1 VKGFYVR
8 VSILLWSLALNI
20 SERVQNL
27 EYAIRDV
34 VGHARELEKK
44 GRDVIYLNIGDP
56 LLFDFET
63 PEHVKAA
70 LIQAVKDGFNR
81 YSPSEGLPELRDSIC
96 EKEKEVGGID
106 VLPENVI
113 ISNGVSEGIQM
124 VLGALV
130 DTGSEILVPGP
141 AYPPYISYTEF
152 FGGKAV
158 LYRTIEEDGWQP
170 DLDDVRAK
178 LSDSTRALVIIN
190 PNNPCG
196 ALYDKK
202 VVKELT
208 DMAGEYGIPVISDEI
223 YNQLAYDELVSTA
236 NIAKDV
242 PVIGLNGFSKVYLMT
257 GWRLGYVFFTGQNE
271 QLLEELQENIIKE
284 ARIRLSANTPVQ
296 KAAVAALKGPQTHIS
311 RMVEKL
317 RERRDFSYK
326 RLNEIDG
333 ISCAEP
339 KGAFY
344 FFPKVEGVGSM
355 WANDMAF
362 VRDLLENTGIVFV
375 HGSGFGT
382 EYGSGHFRGVFLPP
396 IETLEKSFNRL
407 EDFMSKKGQ

>member
-1 VKGFYVR
+1 M
-8 VSILLWSLALNI
+8 NI
-20 SERVQNL
+20 AERVQNL

-44 GRDVIYLNIGDP
+44 GKDVIYLNIGDP

-63 PEHVKAA
+63 PEHIKAA
-70 LIQAVKDGFNR
+70 LIQAVKEGFNR
-81 YSPSEGLPELRDSIC
+81 YSPSEGILELREAIC
-96 EKEKEVGGID
+96 EKEKKIGGID
-106 VLPENVI
+106 VLPENVV
-113 ISNGVSEGIQM
+113 ISVGVSEGIQM

-130 DTGSEILVPGP
+130 DNGSEILVPGP

-158 LYRTIEEDGWQP
+158 QYRTSEETGWQP
-170 DLDDVRAK
+170 DLDDVRSK
-178 LSDSTRALVIIN
+178 VNDSTRAIVIIN

-202 VVKELT
+202 IVKAMT
-208 DMAGEYGIPVISDEI
+208 DLAGEYSIPVMSDEI
-223 YNQLAYDELVSTA
+223 YDQIAYDELVSTA
-236 NIAKDV
+236 NVAKDV

-257 GWRLGYVFFTGQNE
+257 GWRLGYVYFTGQDE
-271 QLLEELQENIIKE
+271 EMLEELREHVTKE

-296 KAAVAALKGPQTHIS
+296 KAAVEALRGPQNFIS
-311 RMVEKL
+311 HMVEKL
-317 RERRDFSYK
+317 RERRDYSHK

-344 FFPKVEGVGSM
+344 FFPKVDGIGSR
-355 WANDMAF
+355 WVNDMAF

-375 HGSGFGT
+375 HGSGFGAA
-382 EYGSGHFRGVFLPP
+382 YGSGHFRGVFLPP
-396 IETLEKSFNRL
+396 IETLEKTFDRLDSF
-407 EDFMSKKGQ
+407 MAQKGR

>member
-1 VKGFYVR
+1 
-8 VSILLWSLALNI
+8 LNI
-20 SERVQNL
+20 TERVQNL

-34 VGHARELEKK
+34 VVHARQLEKK
-44 GRDVIYLNIGDP
+44 GKDVIYLNIGDP
-56 LLFDFET
+56 LMFDFET
-63 PEHVKAA
+63 PENVKEAM
-70 LIQAVKDGFNR
+70 IRAVKDSFTG
-81 YSPSEGLPELRDSIC
+81 YSPSEGILELREAIC
-96 EKEKEVGGID
+96 EKEKRVGGID

-130 DTGSEILVPGP
+130 DNGSEILVPGP

-158 LYRTIEEDGWQP
+158 QYRTSEENEWQP
-170 DLDDVRAK
+170 DLDDVRSK
-178 LSDSTRALVIIN
+178 VNDSTRAIVIIN

-196 ALYDKK
+196 ALYPKK
-202 VVKELT
+202 IVKTITNL
-208 DMAGEYGIPVISDEI
+208 AGEHNIPVISDEI
-223 YNQLAYDELVSTA
+223 YDQIAYEELVNTA

-257 GWRLGYVFFTGQNE
+257 GWRLGYVYFTGHDE
-271 QLLEELQENIIKE
+271 ETLEELREHVTKE

-296 KAAVAALKGPQTHIS
+296 KAAIEALRGPQNHIS

-317 RERRDFSYK
+317 RERRDYSHR
-326 RLNEIDG
+326 RLNEIAG

-344 FFPKVEGVGSM
+344 FFPKVDGIGSR
-355 WANDMAF
+355 WVNDMDF
-362 VRDLLENTGIVFV
+362 VRELLDNTGIVFV
-375 HGSGFGT
+375 HGSGFGSD
-382 EYGSGHFRGVFLPP
+382 YGSGHFRGVFLPP
-396 IETLEKSFNRL
+396 IETLEKTFDRL
-407 EDFMSKKGQ
+407 DHFMA

>member
-1 VKGFYVR
+1 MN
-8 VSILLWSLALNI
+8 LT
-20 SERVQNL
+20 ERVQNL

-34 VGHARELEKK
+34 IGHARQLEKK
-44 GRDVIYLNIGDP
+44 GKDVIYLNIGDP

-63 PEHVKAA
+63 PEHIKEA
-70 LIQAVKDGFNR
+70 LIQAVKEGFNA
-81 YSPSEGLPELRDSIC
+81 YSPSEGIPELRDAIC
-96 EKEKEVGGID
+96 EKEKKVGGID

-113 ISNGVSEGIQM
+113 VSNGVSEGIQM

-130 DTGSEILVPGP
+130 ENEGEVLVPGP

-158 LYRTIEEDGWQP
+158 QYKTSEENGWQP
-170 DLDDVRAK
+170 DLDDVRSK
-178 LSDSTRALVIIN
+178 VNDSTRAIVIIN

-202 VVKELT
+202 TVKAMVDL
-208 DMAGEYGIPVISDEI
+208 AGEKDIPLISDEI
-223 YNQLAYDELVSTA
+223 YDQIAYDAPVSTA
-236 NIAKDV
+236 NVAKDV

-257 GWRLGYVFFTGQNE
+257 GWRLGYVYFTGQDE
-271 QLLEELQENIIKE
+271 EAIEELREHVTKE

-296 KAAVAALKGPQTHIS
+296 KAAVEALRGPQNHIS
-311 RMVEKL
+311 SMVKKL
-317 RERRDFSYK
+317 RERRDYSHK

-344 FFPKVEGVGSM
+344 FFPKVDGIGSK
-355 WANDMAF
+355 WRDDMAF
-362 VRDLLENTGIVFV
+362 VRDLLEHTGIVFV
-375 HGSGFGT
+375 HGSGFGSA
-382 EYGSGHFRGVFLPP
+382 YGSGHFRGVFLPP
-396 IETLEKSFNRL
+396 IETLEKTFDRLASF
-407 EDFMSKKGQ
+407 MASTGQ

>member
-1 VKGFYVR
+1 M
-8 VSILLWSLALNI
+8 NI
-20 SERVQNL
+20 AERVQNL

-44 GRDVIYLNIGDP
+44 GKDVIYLNIGDP

-63 PEHVKAA
+63 PEHIKAA
-70 LIQAVKDGFNR
+70 LIQAVKEGFNR
-81 YSPSEGLPELRDSIC
+81 YSPSEGILELREAIC
-96 EKEKEVGGID
+96 EKEKKIGGID
-106 VLPENVI
+106 VLPENVV
-113 ISNGVSEGIQM
+113 ISVGVSEGIQM

-130 DTGSEILVPGP
+130 DNGSEILVPGP

-158 LYRTIEEDGWQP
+158 QYKTSEETGWQP
-170 DLDDVRAK
+170 DLDDVRSK
-178 LSDSTRALVIIN
+178 VNDSTRAIVIIN

-202 VVKELT
+202 IVKAMADL
-208 DMAGEYGIPVISDEI
+208 AGEYDIPVISDEI
-223 YNQLAYDELVSTA
+223 YDQIAYDELVSTA
-236 NIAKDV
+236 NVAKDV

-257 GWRLGYVFFTGQNE
+257 GWRLGYVYFTGQDE
-271 QLLEELQENIIKE
+271 EMLEELREHVTKE

-296 KAAVAALKGPQTHIS
+296 KAAVEALRGPQDYIS
-311 RMVEKL
+311 RMVKKL
-317 RERRDFSYK
+317 RKRRDYSHK

-344 FFPKVEGVGSM
+344 FFPKVDGIGSK
-355 WANDMAF
+355 WRDDMAF
-362 VRDLLENTGIVFV
+362 VRDLLEHTGIVFV
-375 HGSGFGT
+375 HGSGFGSA
-382 EYGSGHFRGVFLPP
+382 YGSGHFRGVFLPP
-396 IETLEKSFNRL
+396 IETLEKTFDRLDSFMAQP
-407 EDFMSKKGQ
+407 EQ